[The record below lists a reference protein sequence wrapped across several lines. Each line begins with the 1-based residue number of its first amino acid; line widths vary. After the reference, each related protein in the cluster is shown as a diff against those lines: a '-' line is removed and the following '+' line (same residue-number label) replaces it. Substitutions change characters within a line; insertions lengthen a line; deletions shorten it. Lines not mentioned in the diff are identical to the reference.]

1 MDPSR
6 GSRTAEEL
14 GEDYD
19 TSVFSRG
26 LEKLVPAVIARLAA
40 TIDVDTDRERYAPG
54 DPVTLRVTIDNR
66 IPLPIEVPIAGRRV
80 WGWSVDGLLEATD
93 ERTYEPEGAR
103 SFSMRPGETRE
114 FEHVWNGRVKR
125 EGKRT
130 THEPLDPGDHE
141 IAVFLGTNPRK
152 TAATTISI
160 RR

>member
-26 LEKLVPAVIARLAA
+26 LEKLVPAAVARLAA
-40 TIDVDTDRERYAPG
+40 TIDVETDRDVYAPG
-54 DPVTLRVTIDNR
+54 DPVTLRVSVGNR
-66 IPLPIEVPIAGRRV
+66 IPLPIDVPIAERRV

-93 ERTYEPEGAR
+93 ERTYEPDGSR
-103 SFSMRPGETRE
+103 SFSMRPGETRT

-125 EGKRT
+125 ERDRT
-130 THEPLDPGDHE
+130 THEPLDPGEHE
-141 IAVFLGTNPRK
+141 ISAFLGTNPRK
-152 TAATTISI
+152 TASTTITV
-160 RR
+160 R